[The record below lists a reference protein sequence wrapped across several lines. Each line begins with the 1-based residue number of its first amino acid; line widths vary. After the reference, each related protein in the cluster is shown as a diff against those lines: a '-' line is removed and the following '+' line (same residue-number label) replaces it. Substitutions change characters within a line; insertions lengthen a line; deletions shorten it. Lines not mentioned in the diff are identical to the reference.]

1 MGALKK
7 ILIVEDDHDVRVS
20 YRKTLEEEGFVVH
33 SAANGKNGLDLL
45 RKKSSVI
52 RLILL
57 DINMPIMDGNEFLRI
72 KSADPV
78 FAKIPVVVI
87 TARPTSVTSPVDE
100 IIEKPPSDLVGTV
113 KKFFS

>member
-7 ILIVEDDHDVRVS
+7 ILIVEDDHEVRVS
-20 YRKTLEEEGFVVH
+20 YRKILEEEGFVVH

-52 RLILL
+52 RLVLL
-57 DINMPIMDGNEFLRI
+57 DINMPIMDGNEFLRL
-72 KSADPV
+72 KSSDPTI
-78 FAKIPVVVI
+78 AKIPVVVV
-87 TARPTSVTSPVDE
+87 TAQPTAVAYPVDRVV
-100 IIEKPPSDLVGTV
+100 EKPPSDLVGIV